1 MGKIRLRTW
10 RRLVLVLFAAIFA
23 AIVYRWISLERLQ
36 RFAPI
41 EISETPTP
49 EPTAT
54 RPPVITGKLDTA
66 KLFNGITLHST
77 VETTPGADAATERIQ
92 PESYVLDLKLLARV
106 PSPNKT
112 IDELA
117 KVSPQLPTLL
127 PGLTSMLS
135 ADSVSPLFAQLYDTK
150 VRMLRENLGRLDL
163 LLSRHNFFDCQTV
176 LQLQHP
182 QTHRKALLLQAEMD
196 VDADGSDS
204 DRLPAGTGA
213 PANFKP
219 ATSYRWEKKTDAPNP
234 YLAGTEQ
241 RLKRAE
247 DEYAL
252 ASTAPARKRDL
263 RNAIAELR
271 AEIGTLKKF
280 SFLIGATDP
289 FIVVPGTFTRGPDP
303 VKVGDYAL
311 VVFGDAIYPVIVGD
325 VGPNDKVGEASL
337 RIAKELNALA
347 TAYNRPVSDLKVSY
361 IIFPG
366 TAEKP
371 FGPPDL
377 DKIHARCETLVKEI
391 GGASVP
397 LHRWE
402 NIIPSPTPSRLRVLR
417 RLPSSTASG
426 TPSPSPS
433 PTFAFPVSS
442 PAATA
447 SPVRR
452 RANAFTRGIPK
463 SSQQTEAVNPGKP
476 ITQAAGCNDCL
487 DLMHRVM
494 AYRHEPIHSELM
506 KIRDKYSMLHV
517 DVLILVYHFAKLC
530 SGAILEIGAFVGGAT
545 IAAALGVR
553 DSGQEKKLI
562 AVEPG
567 GSVKHKRLGTR
578 NILRDLERNLAKER
592 VANMVTLVKG
602 KSFKPETMSAVRQAL
617 GSDQV
622 GLLILDA
629 DAAKRRDV
637 DCYRD
642 KFAEGSWMVI
652 DDIYGA
658 DANEKITPSR
668 ADVDAL
674 VAEGLLDPLGFYGWS
689 TWIGRWRGGAHHQA
703 AEA

>member
-41 EISETPTP
+41 EISGTPTP

-54 RPPVITGKLDTA
+54 RAPVVTGKLDTA

-77 VETTPGADAATERIQ
+77 VETTPGADAATERTQ

-127 PGLTSMLS
+127 PGLSSMLS
-135 ADSVSPLFAQLYDTK
+135 ADSVSPLFTQLYDTK

-182 QTHRKALLLQAEMD
+182 ETHRKALLLQAEMD

-234 YLAGTEQ
+234 YLSGTEQ

-252 ASTAPARKRDL
+252 ASTAPARKREL

-303 VKVGDYAL
+303 VKVGDHAL

-347 TAYNRPVSDLKVSY
+347 TAYNRPVSDLKVTY
-361 IIFPG
+361 LIFPG

-377 DKIHARCETLVKEI
+377 EKIHARCETLVKEI

-397 LHRWE
+397 LHLWE
-402 NIIPSPTPSRLRVLR
+402 NIIPSPTPS
-417 RLPSSTASG
+417 PSLS
-426 TPSPSPS
+426 PSPSPS
-433 PTFAFPVSS
+433 PTASETPFPAPARTFAFRVST
-442 PAATA
+442 PAETA
-447 SPVRR
+447 SPSTTV
-452 RANAFTRGIPK
+452 APTR
-463 SSQQTEAVNPGKP
+463 SPGASRSPHSKRKP
-476 ITQAAGCNDCL
+476 
-487 DLMHRVM
+487 
-494 AYRHEPIHSELM
+494 
-506 KIRDKYSMLHV
+506 
-517 DVLILVYHFAKLC
+517 
-530 SGAILEIGAFVGGAT
+530 
-545 IAAALGVR
+545 
-553 DSGQEKKLI
+553 
-562 AVEPG
+562 
-567 GSVKHKRLGTR
+567 
-578 NILRDLERNLAKER
+578 
-592 VANMVTLVKG
+592 
-602 KSFKPETMSAVRQAL
+602 
-617 GSDQV
+617 
-622 GLLILDA
+622 
-629 DAAKRRDV
+629 
-637 DCYRD
+637 
-642 KFAEGSWMVI
+642 
-652 DDIYGA
+652 
-658 DANEKITPSR
+658 
-668 ADVDAL
+668 
-674 VAEGLLDPLGFYGWS
+674 
-689 TWIGRWRGGAHHQA
+689 
-703 AEA
+703 